1 MSAGSDLLVV
11 ANTRL
16 PSRRAQALQVV
27 QAAAAFARAGRPTR
41 ILYARRHGD
50 APGARAAQVA
60 EYYGVAPGPCPELEP
75 IACLDWIER
84 VPRSWQYVPARLQ
97 EASFARNAAHA
108 VQARGRDALV
118 ISREIECARELVQ
131 RAHPGVVLEIHRV
144 PGGRLRRRWLLQAAR
159 GARGLIAISG
169 GVKADLVGLGI
180 SRESIR
186 VEHDALEPARFARLP
201 ERNEARAALGLDP
214 AASIVVYTGGL
225 LAWKGVDVLVDA
237 ARRLPGVRFV
247 IAGGMDAD
255 VERLRSVAAG
265 ATNVRIDGFQPPSR
279 IPLYLS
285 AADVGVVPN
294 RSAPAIS
301 ARYTSP
307 LKVFE
312 AFACGLPLVA
322 SDLPALRELLEHE
335 REAVLVAADEPR
347 ALADGIER
355 LLADDALRAAISQR
369 LRARAAGCTWD
380 ARARRILSAFGAHEA
395 RSEA

>member
-1 MSAGSDLLVV
+1 MSTGPDLFVV

-27 QAAAAFARAGRPTR
+27 QAAAALARAGRRAR

-50 APGARAAQVA
+50 VAPLDAGRIA
-60 EYYGVAPGPCPELEP
+60 EYYGVPPGPRPELEP
-75 IACLDWIER
+75 VACVDWIER
-84 VPRSWQYVPARLQ
+84 VPRSMQYAPARLQ
-97 EASFARNAAHA
+97 ELSFARNAARA
-108 VQARGRDALV
+108 VLACGRDALV

-180 SRESIR
+180 APDSIR
-186 VEHDALEPARFARLP
+186 VEHDALEPARFQGRP
-201 ERNEARAALGLDP
+201 ERGQARVALGLD
-214 AASIVVYTGGL
+214 ASASIVVYTGGL
-225 LAWKGVDVLVDA
+225 LAWKGVEVLIEA
-237 ARRLPGVRFV
+237 ARRLPGALFV

-255 VERLRSVAAG
+255 VERLRAVADGLA
-265 ATNVRIDGFQPPSR
+265 NVRIDGFQPPSR
-279 IPLYLS
+279 VPLYLA

-335 REAVLVAADEPR
+335 RDAVLVAADDAQ
-347 ALADGIER
+347 ALAGGIER
-355 LLADDALRAAISQR
+355 LLSDDALRAAISRR
-369 LRARAAGCTWD
+369 LLARAETCTWD
-380 ARARRILSAFGAHEA
+380 ARARRILSAFGAREA